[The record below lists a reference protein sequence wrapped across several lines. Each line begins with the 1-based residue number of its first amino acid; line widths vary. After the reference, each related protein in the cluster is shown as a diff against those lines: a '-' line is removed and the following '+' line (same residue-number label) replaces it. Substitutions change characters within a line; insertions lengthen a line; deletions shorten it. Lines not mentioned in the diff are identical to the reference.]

1 MLTHIAI
8 KDFAIIDNIRLDLHQ
23 GFHVLTGE
31 TGAGKSIIIEALSMA
46 LGSRAD
52 TTYVRSGKE
61 KAVIELIAELDNPAV
76 VSMLAENGLGEEK
89 TLYIL
94 REIYAEG
101 KSICRING
109 TLVSVSFLNNLCRK
123 IADIHGQ
130 YDHQSLLDPDSHLVL
145 LDEYASAD
153 IEPVK
158 QRVSQLYE
166 KYSRLEA
173 ERKAILNAQAES
185 IRNRDFMQY
194 ELNEISEANPQ
205 IGEDKALAE
214 QLVLL
219 QNSESLYSTLSEVY
233 ELLYEQ
239 TPSSQD
245 SLGKSAKLLDEI
257 RNFSK
262 EYAYLAE
269 TVSDCYYKLDDLR
282 GELRR
287 TRDSISFSPET
298 INDTLE
304 RIDLLDRLK
313 KKYGGTIENVLSYKD
328 KIGKKLAQIENSDQ
342 LLESLTKDAALCR
355 DQLDAAGKKL
365 TALRREAAKKMEADI
380 AKELEELNFKDTSL
394 IVSITPLSD
403 QGKARYTESGSD
415 QVEFLIVTNKGE
427 RPKPLSKIA
436 SGGEISRIMLAFK
449 SILGEYDNIPTLVF
463 DEIDSGISGV
473 TASIV
478 GRKMKKIASGHQ
490 VICIT
495 HLAQIAAFSDHHY
508 KISKEESQG
517 RTVTT
522 IKALDQ
528 KEKTQEIARLLGGL
542 HVTETTLRNAEELIA
557 ESAG

>member
-8 KDFAIIDNIRLDLHQ
+8 KDFAIIDNISLDLHQ

-31 TGAGKSIIIEALSMA
+31 TGAGKSIIIEAISMA

-61 KAVIELIAELDNPAV
+61 KAVIELIAEPDNPAV
-76 VSMLAENGLGEEK
+76 LSMLAENGLGEDK

-101 KSICRING
+101 KSICRVNG

-130 YDHQSLLDPDSHLVL
+130 YDHQSLLDPDSHLIL
-145 LDEYASAD
+145 LDEYAKAD

-158 QRVSQLYE
+158 SEVSQLYE
-166 KYSRLEA
+166 KYSRLET
-173 ERKAILNAQAES
+173 ERKAILDAQAENM
-185 IRNRDFMQY
+185 RNRDFMQY
-194 ELNEISEANPQ
+194 EFNEISEANPK
-205 IGEDKALAE
+205 IGEDEALAE

-219 QNSESLYSTLSEVY
+219 QNSEAIYSTLSQVY

-239 TPSSQD
+239 SPSSQD
-245 SLGKSAKLLDEI
+245 SLGRSLKLLEEI
-257 RNFSK
+257 SGFSK
-262 EYAYLAE
+262 EYANLSE

-287 TRDSISFSPET
+287 AKDSISFSPEV
-298 INDTLE
+298 INETME
-304 RIDLLDRLK
+304 RIDLLDRMK
-313 KKYGGTIENVLSYKD
+313 KKYGGTIESVLSYKEQ
-328 KIGKKLAQIENSDQ
+328 IEKKLSQIENSDQ

-355 DQLDAAGKKL
+355 EQLHAASKKL
-365 TALRREAAKKMEADI
+365 TVLRENAARKMEADM

-394 IVSITPLSD
+394 IVSITPLGD
-403 QGKARYTESGSD
+403 GDKAVYTASGSD
-415 QVEFLIVTNKGE
+415 RVEFLIVTNKGE
-427 RPKPLSKIA
+427 TPKPLSKIA

-449 SILGEYDNIPTLVF
+449 SILGDYDNIPTLIF

-490 VICIT
+490 VLCIT

-508 KISKEESQG
+508 RISKEESQG
-517 RTVTT
+517 RTITT
-522 IKALDQ
+522 IKPLDQ
-528 KEKTQEIARLLGGL
+528 NEKIREIARLLGGL
-542 HVTETTLRNAEELIA
+542 HVTETTLKNAEELIA
-557 ESAG
+557 EAAG

>member
-219 QNSESLYSTLSEVY
+219 QNSESLYFTLSEVY